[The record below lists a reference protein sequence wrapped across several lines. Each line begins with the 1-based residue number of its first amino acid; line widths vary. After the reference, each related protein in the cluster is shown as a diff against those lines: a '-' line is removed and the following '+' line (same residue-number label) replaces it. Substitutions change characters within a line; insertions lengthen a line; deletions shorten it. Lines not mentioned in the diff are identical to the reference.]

1 MNAELKEMIA
11 ACETCRTYETS
22 HHKESLMPHK
32 IPNRPWEQVAVDLF
46 ELNKKEYMITVD
58 YFSNFW
64 EIHRLTSTTSSAIV
78 LKLKNHFARYGCPNR
93 LISDNGPQFVSSEFR
108 KFANEWDFEHRT
120 SSPGN
125 SKANGKVESAVKTA
139 KNLLRKALS
148 ARTDPY
154 IAILD
159 YRNTPTQGMES
170 SPAQRLMN
178 RRTRTLLPTTKT
190 LLQPSVPQS
199 ERDVQQLNRRQ
210 FQQCKY
216 YNQHARDLPPLKEGD
231 VVRIKPFRLGSKE
244 WKKGTITSKLD
255 ERSYMVETPDGDT
268 YRRNRYHLR
277 QTKENSD
284 PKESPDTTPNRSPED
299 HPTPAGPTQPSSPA
313 NTAKTTAVT
322 PKATTA
328 PKIAARPQRIR
339 RPPQY
344 LRDYVLTD

>member
-1 MNAELKEMIA
+1 M
-11 ACETCRTYETS
+11 
-22 HHKESLMPHK
+22 
-32 IPNRPWEQVAVDLF
+32 
-46 ELNKKEYMITVD
+46 
-58 YFSNFW
+58 
-64 EIHRLTSTTSSAIV
+64 
-78 LKLKNHFARYGCPNR
+78 
-93 LISDNGPQFVSSEFR
+93 
-108 KFANEWDFEHRT
+108 

-148 ARTDPY
+148 ARTDPH

-178 RRTRTLLPTTKT
+178 RRTRTLLPTMKT
-190 LLQPSVPQS
+190 LLQPRAPQS

-231 VVRIKPFRLGSKE
+231 VVRMKPFHLGSKE
-244 WKKGTITSKLD
+244 WKKGTIASKLD

-277 QTKENSD
+277 FIQEKRHAIEEKLAEAADKRKALEDCYRRINEAASGNNLSSQRCSDCHYRNHTVPSCQMEKCESVFFCGELARHPDKKMKLQEQKNKIIALETSVTKLEQDLRSREAAFDRVHGSVKKLVEDMLLEEYPEEYVQNNSRNWLKIQQD
-284 PKESPDTTPNRSPED
+284 IAFVKKSLQGN
-299 HPTPAGPTQPSSPA
+299 GPP
-313 NTAKTTAVT
+313 
-322 PKATTA
+322 
-328 PKIAARPQRIR
+328 R
-339 RPPQY
+339 REIVKS
-344 LRDYVLTD
+344 LLETK